1 MKETIKIVKTENS
14 RLPHFDFD
22 NMPPFGSTFT
32 DHMFEADYIDGKW
45 QNFTIKPLQNLSIH
59 PSNLTFHYGQAIFEG
74 MKASLRRKDG
84 VPLLFRP
91 LDHARRL
98 NNSARRLSMPE
109 FPEDWFVEV
118 LEQLILVDKGWI
130 PPEEGSAMYIRP
142 FMIAMDNLIGVKP
155 SQTYK
160 FMILLL
166 PVGPYYAKPVTLRA
180 ETKYVRAVKGGIG
193 EAKAAGNYAASL
205 FPFMEAKN
213 AGYDQIMWLDA
224 LEFKYVQEIG
234 TMNIFFVYGD
244 KVVTPATDGA
254 LLKGITRDSFIKIL
268 KKEGIEVVERLIS
281 IDELIEAYKAGELT
295 EVWGSGTA
303 AVVANVSKL
312 AIHDELLEFDV
323 DNYRIGSMVKSILNK
338 LRSGERKDEFGWIV
352 PVEEKVEV

>member
-1 MKETIKIVKTENS
+1 MKERIKIIKTKDS
-14 RLPHFDFD
+14 RLSKLDFN

-32 DHMFEADYIDGKW
+32 DHMFEADYLDGKW
-45 QNFTIKPLQNLSIH
+45 QNFTIKPLQNLSLH
-59 PSNLTFHYGQAIFEG
+59 PSNLTLHYGQAIFEG
-74 MKASLRRKDG
+74 MKASLSTDG
-84 VPLLFRP
+84 VPMLFRP
-91 LDHARRL
+91 MDHARRL
-98 NNSARRLSMPE
+98 NNSATRISMPP
-109 FPEDWFVEV
+109 FPEELFVEV
-118 LEQLILVDKGWI
+118 LEQLILVDKDWI
-130 PPEEGSAMYIRP
+130 PPQEGSAMYIRP

-155 SQTYK
+155 SQSYK

-166 PVGPYYAKPVTLRA
+166 PVGPYYDKPVTLRA

-205 FPFMEAKN
+205 YPFMEAKR

-234 TMNIFFVYGD
+234 TMNIFFVVGD

-268 KKEGIEVVERLIS
+268 KSEGIEVEERLIS
-281 IDELIEAYKAGELT
+281 IDELVEWYKNGLLK

-312 AIHDELLEFDV
+312 AIHDNILEFNV
-323 DNYRIGSMVKSILNK
+323 DDYIIGPKVKSILNK
-338 LRSGERKDEFGWIV
+338 LRSGQLKDNFGWII
-352 PVEEKVEV
+352 PVEDKVTV